1 MRERGV
7 RGRDRK
13 VKKVERLQQTKEGL
27 EERGH

>member
-13 VKKVERLQQTKEGL
+13 VKKVERSQQTKEGL

>member
-13 VKKVERLQQTKEGL
+13 VKKGERLQQIREGL
-27 EERGH
+27 EKRGH